1 MGSAQ
6 SLLEIA
12 INKKDWM
19 YQGNE
24 PNTIAYQY
32 NWILGFCEIKKKQP
46 QTLVRRNRIK
56 YWNSPTTKNVDI
68 YSHKI
73 IESVILCLIL
83 MI

>member
-1 MGSAQ
+1 MNYSVAIVIAMMNLSGSIRNSYWGTNMGSAQ

-32 NWILGFCEIKKKQP
+32 NWILGFCEI
-46 QTLVRRNRIK
+46 
-56 YWNSPTTKNVDI
+56 
-68 YSHKI
+68 
-73 IESVILCLIL
+73 
-83 MI
+83 